1 MQLAEPRAHVALH
14 APVLQSMPVAYLA
27 TMTAVRYPAVAGTL
41 YPADRDVLE
50 RQLRLF
56 LSEADSV
63 TLSPVLPNAIIGPH
77 AGYVYSGP
85 VAARACARLAAARGR
100 ISRVVLIGAV
110 ALLSFPRPRRRY
122 WR

>member
-1 MQLAEPRAHVALH
+1 
-14 APVLQSMPVAYLA
+14 
-27 TMTAVRYPAVAGTL
+27 MTAVRYPAVAGTL

-63 TLSPVLPNAIIGPH
+63 TLSPVLPKAIIGPH
-77 AGYVYSGP
+77 ASYVYSGP
-85 VAARACARLAAARGR
+85 VAARAYARLAAARGR

-110 ALLSFPRPRRRY
+110 ALLSLPRPRRRY
-122 WR
+122 WH